1 MMTIETIIKLAKDV
15 LIWSKKYWERS
26 QQFGLVE
33 YTEQDIN
40 EAFNKWN
47 WAETD
52 LRNAIIQ
59 YEDEQNEV
67 RKRNL
72 IPEWKKIKFFNNKLE
87 DTKMNTDKEKQ
98 FTRLTYESSYGI
110 KNTIEL
116 NTEDP
121 QIEDLIDSFYSMLI
135 GATWQERTILESLK
149 AFAESKLRSIERDP
163 ER

>member
-47 WAETD
+47 WAEAD

-59 YEDEQNEV
+59 YEDEQNEI
-67 RKRNL
+67 R
-72 IPEWKKIKFFNNKLE
+72 
-87 DTKMNTDKEKQ
+87 KMNTDKEKQ